1 MSGSESVGAPN
12 NDGHVESDQDFSY
25 PILICTDFEGLL
37 RREGQQVSV
46 DELSALALRRGRV
59 LLQAPGGTG
68 KTWTLSRLKSAAD
81 RAGTRCSVLNLGA
94 RPLVDFDLAQP
105 ETLFSLAEPP
115 ITEGDL
121 PEDEPVLLLVD
132 GLAEVSRRLA
142 AGVLEAVDQWA
153 ADLPQC
159 GAIVAD
165 RMSRRDVDGRKWV
178 LATLGPVPAE
188 DIRRILG
195 RGINQTEFSILSTPI
210 FLNLVAQTGAAQSSS
225 ELLGRELSRAS
236 LDSGQRQALADFA
249 LENYAAHHRRP
260 FAKSDLIEA
269 LGKDAV
275 HRLDVAGLLTAV
287 DVNDT
292 ISFSHHLIHDYLAAS
307 SAANHP
313 ETWRGA
319 LFDELTLLN
328 SSPESLLFLL
338 ELTAPESRARLVRS
352 VYDWNL
358 YAAAFLLSNDQQL
371 RGGVVDAVTEHEVLA
386 LLGERQFDHFLASR
400 RQVTDA
406 LVLHGGPVAKGYL
419 AAQSPAEVI
428 ELAAGFLAD
437 NSDYTD
443 WLSLFTCEQ
452 RPTPTF
458 VLERLDDVDGV
469 DGWTAAN
476 VVRRLGVDDS
486 GVKYLVELSSATE
499 VVVRWRAA
507 HALGVARS
515 QLGQEALFSLF
526 TGDPAMSVRY
536 GALRSIVDHAYFAGT
551 AVMRREVFSRLALH
565 EQALRES
572 PSLGGE
578 FARVLEVATP
588 PDGWAEAASVVIA
601 ALLANETDSERLEA
615 WRLLN
620 ANLRAMDELDDQ

>member
-1 MSGSESVGAPN
+1 MSGCESVGAPN

-25 PILICTDFEGLL
+25 PILVCTDFERLL
-37 RREGQQVSV
+37 RREGQEVSV

-94 RPLVDFDLAQP
+94 RPSLDIDLAQP

-153 ADLPQC
+153 ADLPRC

-195 RGINQTEFSILSTPI
+195 RGISQAEFSLLSTPI

-225 ELLGRELSRAS
+225 ELLGRELSRAN
-236 LDSGQRQALADFA
+236 LDSGQRQTLADFA
-249 LENYAAHHRRP
+249 LGHYAAHHRRP
-260 FAKSDLIEA
+260 FAKSDLVEA

-275 HRLDVAGLLTAV
+275 HRLDVAGLLAAV
-287 DVNDT
+287 DVNNT

-319 LFDELTLLN
+319 LFDELTLFN

-338 ELTAPESRARLVRS
+338 ELTEPELRAGLVRS

-371 RGGVVDAVTEHEVLA
+371 RGGVDAVTEYEVLA

-419 AAQSPAEVI
+419 AAQSPSEVI

-437 NSDYTD
+437 NSDYID

-452 RPTPTF
+452 RPTPMF

-476 VVRRLGVDDS
+476 VVRRLGLDDS
-486 GVKYLVELSSATE
+486 GVKYLVERSSATE

-515 QLGQEALFSLF
+515 QLGQEALFRLF
-526 TGDPAMSVRY
+526 TSDPAMSVRY
-536 GALRSIVDHAYFAGT
+536 GALRSIVDHAYFADT
-551 AVMRREVFSRLALH
+551 AVMRRDVFSRLASH

-578 FARVLEVATP
+578 FARVLEVASP
-588 PDGWAEAASVVIA
+588 PNGWAEAASVVIA
-601 ALLANETDSERLEA
+601 ALLANETHPERLEA

-620 ANLRAMDELDDQ
+620 ADLRAMDERDDQ